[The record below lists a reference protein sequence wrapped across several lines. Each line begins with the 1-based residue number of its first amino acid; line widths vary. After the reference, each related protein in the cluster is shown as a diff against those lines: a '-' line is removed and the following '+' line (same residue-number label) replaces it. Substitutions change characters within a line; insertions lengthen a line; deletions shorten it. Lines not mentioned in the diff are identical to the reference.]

1 VLHSPGHSLDAAS
14 RQFIEPRLRHDFSA
28 VQVHSDSQAAASARS
43 VGALAY
49 TVGSHI
55 VFGQDLYRPAT
66 PQGRMLLAHELAHV
80 VQQSRGNSGAG
91 DSVSILEAAADRA
104 AVALLHPN
112 ASAVSVDGA
121 TAPRLL
127 CQNKPPDVAGTGT
140 VSAMTPE
147 DMYNKL
153 IAMRGFDE
161 AIPVAKLDATKEK
174 LAEMEA
180 QLKTS
185 TDPQLRRQYNR
196 LLSQYNISTF
206 EAAGGPAGYGYNT
219 YAIVQVV
226 GPDGKI
232 IAVADGKY
240 TGGLHAE
247 QIALQKIDAQL
258 GGQAIPG
265 SRIDVV
271 SDKVV
276 CPGECVP
283 AFKAFA
289 EKYNVG
295 KVDAHVFR
303 RQRVAGTGS
312 ASEKTTARTATK
324 ASSEGLTPTRQ
335 SETIVSRPS
344 VSGTTPPAT
353 TTGGG
358 SPGSAR
364 TINDPAA
371 NAADSEV
378 SPRVRVATGTGAEGD
393 TAPRVR
399 VATGTEGEGTTRTRV
414 ATDESA
420 ESEGN
425 PRVRVATGEN
435 EETSSTGLGG
445 AVREGEAS
453 ESVLGGA
460 AKSALKSAA
469 VSIGTGVAMSILQD
483 WFKQKVLDDLAALPQ
498 PRPDKRTARAYLSDP
513 KTKNGVRALDVLAQ
527 NLGPFSADLATEQAK
542 ISSTRFAQLIATTVM
557 PEKTTDDYE
566 KKLHRLD
573 ELQNGLDAWEQELLT
588 IDSNLDALLE
598 LEGQLKQTAQAA
610 QDLKK
615 MLSLIGVAD
624 ELIKMGFSYEE
635 YIDLLTVLDNVSNQ
649 VATTMANARKAKE
662 AVRKALNQ
670 TADFDHQVNQLWWQ
684 EFGGQ
689 VNRLVK
695 DADQA
700 RRQAQ
705 QRSMQRTKIKYG
717 SLEGLEPLHLW
728 NSDQQGMWYFYKNR
742 ESEIIFQL
750 NEVTKG
756 AANSQDAFNRKVALE
771 AELGRVRQKMLEMR
785 SGVGSAAP

>member
-1 VLHSPGHSLDAAS
+1 
-14 RQFIEPRLRHDFSA
+14 
-28 VQVHSDSQAAASARS
+28 
-43 VGALAY
+43 
-49 TVGSHI
+49 
-55 VFGQDLYRPAT
+55 
-66 PQGRMLLAHELAHV
+66 MLLAHELAHV
-80 VQQSRGNSGAG
+80 VQQSRGSAAAG
-91 DSVSILEAAADRA
+91 DSLSILEAAADRA
-104 AVALLHPN
+104 AVALLRPH
-112 ASAVSVDGA
+112 AGAVTVDGA
-121 TAPRLL
+121 TGPRLL
-127 CQNKPPDVAGTGT
+127 CQNKPPDVAVTGT

-161 AIPVAKLDATKEK
+161 AIPVGSLGDVKKQLT
-174 LAEMEA
+174 EMEA

-185 TDPQLRRQYNR
+185 PSPDLQRRYNK

-206 EAAGGPAGYGYNT
+206 EGGGGPAGQGYNT

-258 GGQAIPG
+258 GGQTIPG

-303 RQRVAGTGS
+303 RQRVVGTGL

-324 ASSEGLTPTRQ
+324 ASSEGLTSTRQ

-344 VSGTTPPAT
+344 ASGTTPPAT

-358 SPGSAR
+358 SSGSAR
-364 TINDPAA
+364 AINNPGA
-371 NAADSEV
+371 NAAEGEGA
-378 SPRVRVATGTGAEGD
+378 PRVRVATGTGAEGE

-399 VATGTEGEGTTRTRV
+399 VATGTAAEGEDT
-414 ATDESA
+414 
-420 ESEGN
+420 

-435 EETSSTGLGG
+435 AESEGKPRVRVATDENEEATPSGLGSIH
-445 AVREGEAS
+445 EGEAG
-453 ESVLGGA
+453 ESFMGGA

-513 KTKNGVRALDVLAQ
+513 KTKDGIRALDVLAQ
-527 NLGPFSADLATEQAK
+527 NLGPFSTDLEAEQAK
-542 ISSTRFAQLIATTVM
+542 ISGARFTQLIATAVM

-573 ELQNGLDAWEQELLT
+573 ELQNDLDAWEQELLT

-624 ELIKMGFSYEE
+624 ELLKMGFSYEE
-635 YIDLLTVLDNVSNQ
+635 YIDLLSVLDNLSSQ
-649 VATTMANARKAKE
+649 VATAMANAHKAKE

-670 TADFDHQVNQLWWQ
+670 TADFDHQVNQLWWK

-728 NSDQQGMWYFYKNR
+728 NADQQGMWYYYKNR

-785 SGVGSAAP
+785 SGAGSAAP